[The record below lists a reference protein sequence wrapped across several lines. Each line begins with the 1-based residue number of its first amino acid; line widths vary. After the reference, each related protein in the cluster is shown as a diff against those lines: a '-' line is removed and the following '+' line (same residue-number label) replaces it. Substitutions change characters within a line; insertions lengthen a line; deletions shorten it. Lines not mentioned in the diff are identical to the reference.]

1 MKQCPLIPAGIIVLG
16 FIIKE
21 MATDKKLN
29 KSTGD
34 LGESVAAKYLAEK
47 GFRILARNYRKPWGE
62 IDIVARE
69 TPKIGEDSMLP
80 RETSAVIHFVEVK
93 SVSYETKGLLEH
105 DVAHE
110 TWRPEE
116 KVHAFKLN
124 QIRKAAES
132 WMSENEWTGEVQVD
146 VVAVRLVP
154 REKYASVKYIPGVI
168 LE

>member
-1 MKQCPLIPAGIIVLG
+1 MG
-16 FIIKE
+16 FIIKK
-21 MATDKKLN
+21 MAADKKLN

-34 LGESVAAKYLAEK
+34 LGESVATKYLAGK
-47 GFRILARNYRKPWGE
+47 GFAIVARNYRKPWGE

-69 TPKIGEDSMLP
+69 TPRIGRVSMLP
-80 RETSAVIHFVEVK
+80 RETFAIIHFVEVK
-93 SVSYETKGLLEH
+93 SVSYETKGLLEQ

-132 WMSENEWTGEVQVD
+132 WMSENDWKGEVQVD
-146 VVAVRLVP
+146 VVTVRLVP
-154 REKYASVKYIPGVI
+154 CEKYASVKYIPGVI